1 MNFVFEDKFNLS
13 NFTSC
18 KDINRS
24 GISRFGIS
32 PLLTATNINCQLSN
46 INGELNYYSVDEI
59 IDEEYII
66 PTSVNHSPDDW
77 TGYDPRV
84 KSFFFYLNEK
94 YLTDLR
100 NNKAYVMLD
109 QSLEGYQTPW
119 LWDWFH
125 KECKEWNVSPTR
137 IIYVTG
143 NMIADETYKKWT
155 KDNNIIDKMK
165 VIPYSH
171 FELDMGMMCYEKIR
185 DNISLPTFEDHIT
198 YKKENI
204 SHIKTFACLNKRI
217 RLQRVWFYNYLHQ
230 AGLINKG
237 LVSMNSFDKHGY
249 IFEGQEISKE
259 RIDEI
264 LVGLPLLVHEKSN
277 DEFDDNFYIRRFNNQ
292 ISLDTFMTV
301 ISEAHCGDSDETMFL
316 SEKTFKVIACNS
328 PFIIM
333 GNKDSM
339 EMMRK
344 IGYKTFDS
352 FIDEGYDHLP
362 THERLQYIIKS
373 IKKVD
378 EIKDKIEWF
387 KSMEEIIKFN
397 QSVLTGKLFK
407 LPDAYVELKNYCNH
421 KNKIK
426 NLI

>member
-1 MNFVFEDKFNLS
+1 MNFVFEDKFNLA

-46 INGELNYYSVDEI
+46 IQNELNYFDVNDQL
-59 IDEEYII
+59 DEEYII

-84 KSFFFYLNEK
+84 KSFFYYLNKK
-94 YLTDLR
+94 YLTDLI

-125 KECKEWNVSPTR
+125 KECGLWGVSPTR

-143 NMIADETYKKWT
+143 NMIADKTYDEWSETNGIT
-155 KDNNIIDKMK
+155 EKMK

-185 DNISLPTFEDHIT
+185 DKSPLPTFEDHIK
-198 YKKENI
+198 YKTDNLNE
-204 SHIKTFACLNKRI
+204 IKTFACLNKRI
-217 RLQRVWFYNYLHQ
+217 RLQRVWFYNYLHS

-249 IFEGQEISKE
+249 FFEGESISEERINEISE
-259 RIDEI
+259 
-264 LVGLPLLVHEKSN
+264 GLPLLVHEKRN
-277 DEFDDNFYIRRFNNQ
+277 DEFDDNFYIRRFNDQ

-316 SEKTFKVIACNS
+316 SEKTFKVIACNH

-344 IGYKTFDS
+344 IGYKTFDG

-362 THERLQYIIKS
+362 THKRLQYITES

-378 EIKDKIEWF
+378 NIENKLEWF
-387 KSMEEIIKFN
+387 SSMEEVIKFN
-397 QSVLTGKLFK
+397 QNILIGKLFK
-407 LPDAYVELKNYCNH
+407 LPDAYVELKNYCS
-421 KNKIK
+421 IK
-426 NLI
+426 NNKKKLI